1 MKKGT
6 IAILLMS
13 IIYFSACQKN
23 AVSPNTTQD
32 KGSDRSITS
41 VNLGTPKHD
50 TSANNVTGYL
60 RLQFA
65 KDSVTSDGILL
76 QFDPASSTAY
86 HPGEDALAMG
96 GFGVLHLAS
105 LSSDNIPLAINDL
118 PLTWHGLT
126 VKLRVYAKNSGVY
139 KMNMQEISSV
149 PDSYQVWLKDQYQK
163 DSVNFRQNPSYTF
176 NINTADTSSFGSN
189 RFKLVIHE

>member
-6 IAILLMS
+6 VAILLIS
-13 IIYFSACQKN
+13 VIYFSACQKN
-23 AVSPNTTQD
+23 AVSPNTKQD
-32 KGSDRSITS
+32 KNPDISITS

-50 TSANNVTGYL
+50 TSANNVTGYM
-60 RLQFA
+60 RLQLA
-65 KDSVTSDGILL
+65 KDSINTDGILL
-76 QFDPASSTAY
+76 QFDPASSIAY
-86 HPGEDALAMG
+86 RPGEDAPAMQ
-96 GFGVLHLAS
+96 GFGALHLAS

-126 VKLRVYAKNSGVY
+126 VKLKVYAKNSGVY
-139 KMNMQEISSV
+139 KLSMQEINSV

-163 DSVNFRQNPSYTF
+163 DSVNFRQNPSYSF